1 MKETGHFPL
10 VPVTLLTGFLGA
22 GKTTLLNHLLSTYK
36 QERIVI
42 VENEFG
48 PVNIDAHLLDHHTEI
63 ELIELTNGC
72 ICCTVHGELTK
83 ALLMLIERKQSGESV
98 FDRLILETTGLAD
111 PAPILQTFFI
121 DEALTAHFQLD
132 AVVTLVDGE
141 HAQMQL
147 DQHRVAVSQIG
158 FADRLI
164 LTKLDRIDLSH
175 KLLLIERLRQI
186 NVRAEILEAT
196 HGEVHVESWLGI
208 NAFHLNSQ
216 LGIEAAAYS
225 QKLTTPRT
233 YFSINPEAKDSALRS
248 WNDDI
253 ASHAFVGTEMDIDR
267 IGQFMEETIA
277 QYGNDMLRFKGVFAI
292 QNEARR
298 LLVQGVHRVVG
309 FDYGVD
315 WQAEEERRS
324 LFVVIGRGLPIA
336 QLNTA
341 FMACQVK

>member
-1 MKETGHFPL
+1 MKEARNFPL
-10 VPVTLLTGFLGA
+10 IPVTLLTGFLGA

-48 PVNIDAHLLDHHTEI
+48 PANIDAHLLEHHTEI
-63 ELIELTNGC
+63 ELIELTDGC

-83 ALLMLIERKQSGESV
+83 ALLMLIARRQTGESV

-111 PAPILQTFFI
+111 PAPILQTFFV
-121 DEALTAHFQLD
+121 DEALAAHFQLD

-164 LTKLDRIDLSH
+164 LTKLDRIDVPN

-196 HGEVHVESWLGI
+196 HGEVHVDSWLGI
-208 NAFHLNSQ
+208 NAFHLDSQ
-216 LGIEAAAYS
+216 LGIGASYS
-225 QKLTTPRT
+225 RNLSPSHT
-233 YFSINPEAKDSALRS
+233 YFPINREAKGSALRS

-277 QYGNDMLRFKGVFAI
+277 QYGNDMLRFKGIFAI
-292 QNEARR
+292 HSESRR

-315 WQAEEERRS
+315 WQAEEDRRS
-324 LFVVIGRGLPIA
+324 LFVVIGRGLPIE
-336 QLNTA
+336 QLNSA
-341 FMACQVK
+341 FMACQV